1 MNRRHFTFA
10 PPDLTRFSPSLLQV
24 GAEEAFES
32 GALPNSAEQ
41 QIHGVPTGWKGSS
54 GGGTGRKYLGDYVNP
69 PPDGGFKGVLS
80 GAYSEDSRAPPPP
93 PPADPDSANDQFS
106 SNWPR
111 PSPNRSKS
119 PQRSLGAVAQAARFA
134 LNRQSNTAAPFAT
147 AETVKKVT
155 ETINEYARSPSAPP
169 QLAPHTHTRT
179 RTPRRYEGSLMKM
192 GMESQL
198 LKSELEKL
206 GRERKTAGNM
216 RRSREIEGIMETSE
230 KEMSRLRR
238 ICKEKKDE
246 LGIS

>member
-1 MNRRHFTFA
+1 
-10 PPDLTRFSPSLLQV
+10 
-24 GAEEAFES
+24 
-32 GALPNSAEQ
+32 
-41 QIHGVPTGWKGSS
+41 VPTGWKGSS

-93 PPADPDSANDQFS
+93 PSADPDSANDQFS